1 MIMHQERS
9 PVNLAEVAMHSR
21 GKRQGGHISS
31 LMETALMWDP
41 ATVEYP
47 TPHIL
52 LALVMND

>member
-9 PVNLAEVAMHSR
+9 PINLAKRAMHSR

-31 LMETALMWDP
+31 LVETALIWDP
-41 ATVEYP
+41 AIVEYT